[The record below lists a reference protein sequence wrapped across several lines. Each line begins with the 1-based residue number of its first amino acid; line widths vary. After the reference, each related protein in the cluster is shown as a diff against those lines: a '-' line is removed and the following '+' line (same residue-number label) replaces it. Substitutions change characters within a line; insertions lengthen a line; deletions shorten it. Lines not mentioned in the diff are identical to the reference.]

1 MSETIPIRRSDEE
14 IRSLE
19 RQFNARRPMLTHIA
33 TSVRT
38 ELTELLADE
47 GYQAEVTSTVLTS
60 KQFGQ
65 LVSKIYLPQPLVQV
79 TSQIHLRI
87 TTRESSDLHAILKTL
102 ATHYQSIDVGWKDD
116 GNLTTL
122 RTLIPPQA
130 RPDGYRNREDVPR
143 LMQLSIASS
152 ESQQYRTTEGE
163 AIPNLALIMKGG
175 GVKGLAYVGALEL
188 LRDEYSFN
196 WFVGTSAGAI
206 SAILLAAGF
215 SVEELRQIL
224 FEKNFQDF
232 FDAPFYK
239 VPTNLL
245 FKRGMHPAKTFT
257 DWLDKLLSEKLQ
269 TRSRVKLGDIQSR
282 TGNRV
287 TVYASQQRK
296 KALIFDSSNDPDV
309 SAAFAARCSMSI
321 PMVFTPE
328 SEQGILAFDGGLQN
342 NFPIRQLLDDNGE
355 VPFISLYL
363 GSENYQPVKEQSV
376 LIRVLDIW
384 MTQGEDE
391 LIDRYADQVVIIDP
405 TPIGTLDFDLNRDEK
420 EYLLTCGQIG
430 ALKHINSTE
439 DQNSVPELITA
450 IQRKNSLTTA
460 VSKRN
465 RRRWWFSWI
474 NLIWL
479 ITIFIII
486 VYALAQRWFTGH
498 WQLLL
503 ASCLIIA
510 GVLTKA
516 VRRLYLHLTM
526 R

>member
-1 MSETIPIRRSDEE
+1 
-14 IRSLE
+14 
-19 RQFNARRPMLTHIA
+19 MLTHIA
-33 TSVRT
+33 TSVRN

-47 GYQAEVTSTVLTS
+47 GYQAQVTSTVLTA

-65 LVSKIYLPQPLVQV
+65 LVSKIYFPQPLVQV

-87 TTRESSDLHAILKTL
+87 TIRESSDIHAILETL
-102 ATHYQSIDVGWKDD
+102 ETHYQSIEVGWKDD
-116 GNLTTL
+116 STLLTL

-130 RPDGYRNREDVPR
+130 RPDGYRIREDVPR

-152 ESQQYRTTEGE
+152 ESRQYQTTEGE
-163 AIPNLALIMKGG
+163 AIPKLALIMKGG
-175 GVKGLAYVGALEL
+175 GVKGLAYVGALEV
-188 LRDEYSFN
+188 LRDEYTFN

-224 FEKNFQDF
+224 FAKNFQDF

-239 VPTNLL
+239 RPTNLL

-257 DWLDKLLSEKLQ
+257 DWIDTLLSEKFQ
-269 TRSRVKLGDIQSR
+269 TRSRVTLGDIQSR

-296 KALIFDSSNDPDV
+296 KSLTFDSSNAPDV

-321 PMVFTPE
+321 PVVFTPE

-342 NFPIRQLLDDNGE
+342 NFPIRQLLDDNGQ

-376 LIRVLDIW
+376 LLRVLDIW

-391 LIDRYADQVVIIDP
+391 LIERYVDQVVIVDP

-420 EYLLTCGQIG
+420 EYLLACGQIG
-430 ALKHINSTE
+430 ALKHIYSDE
-439 DQNSVPELITA
+439 DQSSVPEMIAA
-450 IQRKNSLTTA
+450 IQTKNSLTTA
-460 VSKRN
+460 VSNRN
-465 RRRWWFSWI
+465 RWRWWLSRINAIWI
-474 NLIWL
+474 LAIV
-479 ITIFIII
+479 III
-486 VYALAQRWFTGH
+486 PYAFAQRWFTGQ

-503 ASCLIIA
+503 ASCVIIA
-510 GVLTKA
+510 GLLTKA
-516 VRRLYLHLTM
+516 IRRLYLHLTKES
-526 R
+526 